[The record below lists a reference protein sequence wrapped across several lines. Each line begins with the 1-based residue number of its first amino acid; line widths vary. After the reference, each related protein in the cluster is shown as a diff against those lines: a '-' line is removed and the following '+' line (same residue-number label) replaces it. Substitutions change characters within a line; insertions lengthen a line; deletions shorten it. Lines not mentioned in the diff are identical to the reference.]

1 MSEDLGPK
9 EYSRVRRRPEKANYD
24 EDVIFSMLDQARFCN
39 IATVVDGR
47 AVLLPTLHAREG
59 RTIYLHGSASNA
71 ILKAMVQSG
80 GGTLSVTH
88 FDGLRLARSGFASSI
103 AFLSAVVMGPVREV
117 LDEKERHR
125 ILDMFVDAILPGR
138 ASEVRA
144 LREREVR
151 LTMVVAMDIEAASAK
166 ISAGPT
172 NDEEGD
178 FDLEIW
184 SGVVPA
190 KLIFEEPIASTD
202 GAMAAGDIAL
212 PASVLRLL
220 EKDSV
225 IVDE

>member
-9 EYSRVRRRPEKANYD
+9 EHSQVRRRPEKANYD
-24 EDVIFSMLDQARFCN
+24 EDVIFSMVDQARFCN

-47 AVLLPTLHAREG
+47 ATLLPTLHARED
-59 RTIYLHGSASNA
+59 RTIYLHGSSSNA
-71 ILKAMVQSG
+71 MLKAMVKSG
-80 GGTLSVTH
+80 EGILSVTH

-103 AFLSAVVMGPVREV
+103 AYRSAVVMGPVREV
-117 LDEKERHR
+117 LDEKERRR
-125 ILDMFVDAILPGR
+125 ILDLFVDAILPGR
-138 ASEVRA
+138 NSEVRA
-144 LREREVR
+144 IKEREVR
-151 LTMVVAMDIEAASAK
+151 LTMVVAMEIEEASAK
-166 ISAGPT
+166 ISEGPT

-202 GAMAAGDIAL
+202 GAMAGGNIAV
-212 PASVLRLL
+212 PASVIRLL
-220 EKDSV
+220 KENRA

>member
-1 MSEDLGPK
+1 
-9 EYSRVRRRPEKANYD
+9 
-24 EDVIFSMLDQARFCN
+24 
-39 IATVVDGR
+39 
-47 AVLLPTLHAREG
+47 
-59 RTIYLHGSASNA
+59 
-71 ILKAMVQSG
+71 
-80 GGTLSVTH
+80 
-88 FDGLRLARSGFASSI
+88 
-103 AFLSAVVMGPVREV
+103 
-117 LDEKERHR
+117 
-125 ILDMFVDAILPGR
+125 
-138 ASEVRA
+138 
-144 LREREVR
+144 
-151 LTMVVAMDIEAASAK
+151 MVVAMDIEEASAK